1 MDGNAVLKDFLHN
14 SHNLGGGG
22 GGGLVVCNIS
32 TLNAPSIFLFILEF
46 SKDFKICFQFVK
58 FYNSPHVEM
67 Q

>member
-1 MDGNAVLKDFLHN
+1 MAMPSLRI
-14 SHNLGGGG
+14 SYTIPTIWGGGG